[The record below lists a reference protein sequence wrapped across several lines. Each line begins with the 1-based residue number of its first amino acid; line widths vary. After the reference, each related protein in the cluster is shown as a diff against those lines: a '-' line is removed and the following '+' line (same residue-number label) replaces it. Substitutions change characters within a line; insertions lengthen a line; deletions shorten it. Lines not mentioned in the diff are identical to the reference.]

1 MKPMQLT
8 PRTVEF
14 RQRREAEWLEL
25 EDLVE
30 RVLKR
35 GLTSL
40 SDDELEQL
48 PRLYRSV
55 LASLSVARQTTLDR
69 ALVGYLEAL
78 CSRAYLAVYG
88 SRRTDR
94 GALLSAILVDFP
106 RRVRAMAGS
115 MALSL
120 GLFVLGVIV
129 AWSLVSHDS
138 GWFFTFVDPSL
149 AGGRDPSA
157 PTSFLRAALYD
168 HEQTGDALT
177 GFASFLF
184 VHNARIGL
192 LAAALG
198 FAAGVP
204 TALLLF
210 QNGLMLG
217 AFVQL
222 YASRGLLLPLLG
234 WLTPHGVPEI
244 GAVILCGA
252 VGLSL
257 GKSLV
262 LPGRRAA
269 PDALRRAGRQGAVV
283 VLVAV
288 GLFAVAGVIE
298 GVFRQTVT
306 DDTSRAV
313 LAGFNALWFVGWI
326 ALGGRGARGD
336 GEEQTT

>member
-1 MKPMQLT
+1 MKPLQLT
-8 PRTVEF
+8 PRSVEF

-25 EDLVE
+25 EDLVD

-35 GLTSL
+35 GLASL
-40 SDDELEQL
+40 SDPELEQL

-78 CSRAYLAVYG
+78 ASRAYLAVYG
-88 SRRTDR
+88 SRRTHR
-94 GALLSAILVDFP
+94 GALLSAILVVFP
-106 RRVRAMAGS
+106 RSVRAMAGP
-115 MALSL
+115 MGLSL
-120 GLFVLGVIV
+120 AVFVLGVVV
-129 AWSLVSHDS
+129 AWSLVAHDS
-138 GWFFTFVDPSL
+138 GWFFAFVDPSL

-157 PTSFLRAALYD
+157 PTSFLRDALYD
-168 HEQTGDALT
+168 HEQVGDALT

-198 FAAGVP
+198 LAAGVP

-217 AFVQL
+217 AFMQL

-257 GKSLV
+257 GRSVV
-262 LPGRRAA
+262 LPGRRTVA
-269 PDALRRAGRQGAVV
+269 DALKREGRRSAVV
-283 VLVAV
+283 VMVSV
-288 GLFAVAGVIE
+288 GLFAVAGAIE

-306 DDTSRAV
+306 DDTTRAV
-313 LAGFNALWFVGWI
+313 LAGFNAMWFAGWI
-326 ALGGRGARGD
+326 LLGGRGALAEGQ
-336 GEEQTT
+336 EAE